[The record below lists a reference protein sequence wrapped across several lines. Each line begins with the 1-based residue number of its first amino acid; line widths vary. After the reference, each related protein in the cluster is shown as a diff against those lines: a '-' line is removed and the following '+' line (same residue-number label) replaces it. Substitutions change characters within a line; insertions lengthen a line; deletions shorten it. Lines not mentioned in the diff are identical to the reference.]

1 MTLIPEPDENYAE
14 KAAMA
19 MRWQA
24 FSDLFDGYGVV
35 TVERIKKGGRFE
47 AYGDDMEL
55 GAKKNLDDLFDEI
68 AKDLE
73 EEEGAD

>member
-1 MTLIPEPDENYAE
+1 MTPIPEPDPDCDHAD
-14 KAAMA
+14 AL
-19 MRWQA
+19 RWRA